1 MLDIE
6 WNALA
11 LADLS
16 TILDYIA
23 EANPTAATALLDEIE
38 AKVED
43 LAEHPKLCRPGRVA
57 GTREL
62 IVRPNY
68 IVVYAE
74 NETAVTVLRVLHAA
88 QMWP

>member
-6 WNALA
+6 WKAPA

-38 AKVED
+38 AKIED
-43 LAEHPKLCRPGRVA
+43 TAEHPKLCRPGRVA
-57 GTREL
+57 SAREL
-62 IVRPNY
+62 IAQIKATHTPLGS
-68 IVVYAE
+68 VV
-74 NETAVTVLRVLHAA
+74 
-88 QMWP
+88 